1 MLQDVEGIGHP
12 KLNIA
17 CKNAPLS
24 KSFDMGKKSKLW
36 IRSVYYYLKRCMEA
50 RFWKLASTGSTCQHQ
65 KPMHGFIAVFHKWT
79 TDLWFNIISLILL
92 KI

>member
-1 MLQDVEGIGHP
+1 MILFRVLLLYSVILNLMMLQDVEGIGHP

-36 IRSVYYYLKRCMEA
+36 IRSVYYYLKRRMEA
-50 RFWKLASTGSTCQHQ
+50 RFSQ
-65 KPMHGFIAVFHKWT
+65 IT
-79 TDLWFNIISLILL
+79 TSVVRSPAFLISNSLIS
-92 KI
+92 